1 MTDHWERNLQHNRQT
16 VEDSL
21 GPGLVAIVSGSQS
34 DQRYWEARFQRTRSE
49 VFRRDGST
57 RIASI
62 HEALPRGNFL
72 GTLCVWE
79 EFKRPDGHLSQGTHD
94 QQVLI
99 SMLFGKGTRLSPF
112 TQALGNCKPR
122 FPTPYRFNDLY
133 LSIGE
138 CSTLYSSLL
147 VRYLHER
154 GFRGAVV
161 KWGDEIMLPGAD
173 WLASDEDFSQVDAV
187 RYAWFTQPTVEL
199 AREKEW
205 ILADA
210 RDGRMIFQL
219 VRQAQEALLRRAQ
232 SKQGDRHSRLG
243 VNLGSLAASYPFL
256 DLAQQAFCIELTN
269 PRQRVDW
276 DPYVWLALAC
286 STEAEWL
293 DEAAYER
300 GMGITGMDALLE
312 RIPDF
317 YSRLAG
323 VRDALEKRNHR
334 PFTVKVLDFGE
345 VFWTDFGQHLALRQN
360 LSALLAEDERGRLT
374 RALFGIPE
382 AKDMRGNRLVKT
394 SLPDGADIQN
404 SVIIDTEIHSPETVI
419 HGGIII
425 GGTHG
430 RLNLPHGGIAMF
442 CTTSELTFE
451 GPNAIAFQSILPELR
466 LPQGGRHAT
475 VITPD
480 GPLQFFTREAITD
493 YKGANFTQPLEGNPI
508 SFDEAAT
515 LVEAADPA
523 LLTRLEQ
530 QARRDVMNK
539 ITILPQ

>member
-21 GPGLVAIVSGSQS
+21 GPGLVAIVSGSQA
-34 DQRYWEARFQRTRSE
+34 DQRYWEQRFQRTRAE

-62 HEALPRGNFL
+62 HEAVPRGNFL

-79 EFKRPDGHLSQGTHD
+79 GFNRTGGLLASNERD

-122 FPTPYRFNDLY
+122 FPTPYRFNDLH

-147 VRYLHER
+147 VRYLHQR

-187 RYAWFTQPTVEL
+187 RFAWFTQPTNEL

-210 RDGRMIFQL
+210 QDGQMIFQL
-219 VRQAQEALLRRAQ
+219 VRQPREALLYRARF
-232 SKQGDRHSRLG
+232 KQGSRHSRLG

-256 DLAQQAFCIELTN
+256 DLTQQAFAAELN
-269 PRQRVDW
+269 DPRQRVDW

-286 STEAEWL
+286 ATEAEWL

-300 GMGITGMDALLE
+300 DMGIASMDALLE
-312 RIPDF
+312 RMPDF
-317 YSRLAG
+317 YPRLAS
-323 VRDALEKRNHR
+323 VRDRLEKRNHR

-374 RALFGIPE
+374 RALFGLPE
-382 AKDMRGNRLVKT
+382 ARDSRGNRLVNAV
-394 SLPDGADIQN
+394 LPDGADIRD
-404 SVIIDTEIHSPETVI
+404 SLVVDAEIRSPETVL
-419 HGGIII
+419 HGGIVI
-425 GGTHG
+425 GGSYG
-430 RLNLPHGGIAMF
+430 RVNMPQGGIAMF
-442 CTTSELTFE
+442 CAVAELTFA
-451 GPNAIAFQSILPELR
+451 GSNAIAFQSILPTLR
-466 LPQGGRHAT
+466 LPEGGRHAT
-475 VITPD
+475 VVTP
-480 GPLQFFTREAITD
+480 GGLLQLYTHEAITD
-493 YKGANFTQPLEGNPI
+493 YKGANYTQPLDGNPV
-508 SFDEAAT
+508 SFAEAAA
-515 LVEAADPA
+515 LIESADPTILA
-523 LLTRLEQ
+523 ELEQ
-530 QARRDVMNK
+530 QARKGISDR
-539 ITILPQ
+539 L

>member
-1 MTDHWERNLQHNRQT
+1 MSNHWERNLQHNRQT
-16 VEDSL
+16 VENSL
-21 GPGLVAIVSGSQS
+21 GPGLVAIVSGSQT
-34 DQRYWEARFQRTRSE
+34 DQRYWEARFQQTRAE

-62 HEALPRGNFL
+62 HEAVPRGNFL
-72 GTLCVWE
+72 GTLCVWD
-79 EFKRPDGHLSQGTHD
+79 EFNRPGGPLSQRTND

-147 VRYLHER
+147 VRFLHER

-187 RYAWFTQPTVEL
+187 RYAWFTQPTAEL

-205 ILADA
+205 ILADV
-210 RDGRMIFQL
+210 RDGQMIFQL
-219 VRQAQEALLRRAQ
+219 VRQPQEALLKRAQ
-232 SKQGDRHSRLG
+232 SKQGDRNCRLG

-256 DLAQQAFCIELTN
+256 DLAQQAFAADLGD

-293 DEAAYER
+293 DEVAYER
-300 GMGITGMDALLE
+300 EMGITGVDGLLE

-317 YSRLAG
+317 YPRLAG

-360 LSALLAEDERGRLT
+360 LSALLVEDERGRLT

-382 AKDMRGNRLVKT
+382 AKDARGNRLVNT
-394 SLPDGADIQN
+394 SLPDGADIRN
-404 SVIIDTEIHSPETVI
+404 SLIIDAEFRSPETVI
-419 HGGIII
+419 RGGIVI
-425 GGTHG
+425 GGSYG
-430 RLNLPHGGIAMF
+430 RVMMPQGGIAMF
-442 CTTSELTFE
+442 GTLGELTFE
-451 GPNAIAFQSILPELR
+451 GSNAIAFQSILPKLR
-466 LPQGGRHAT
+466 LPEGGRHAT
-475 VITPD
+475 VITPG
-480 GPLQFFTREAITD
+480 GPNQLYTHEAITD
-493 YKGANFTQPLEGNPI
+493 YKGANYTQPLEGNPI
-508 SFDEAAT
+508 SFNEAAA

-523 LLTRLEQ
+523 LLARLEQ
-530 QARRDVMNK
+530 QARQDVM
-539 ITILPQ
+539 TGQM

>member
-1 MTDHWERNLQHNRQT
+1 MSTHWELNLRHNRQT

-21 GPGLVAIVSGSQS
+21 GPGLVAIVSGSPA
-34 DQRYWEARFQRTRSE
+34 DQRYWEERFQRTRSE

-62 HEALPRGNFL
+62 HEAVPRGNFL

-79 EFKRPDGHLSQGTHD
+79 QFNRPGGALAEGERD
-94 QQVLI
+94 QRVLI

-138 CSTLYSSLL
+138 SSTLYSSLL
-147 VRYLHER
+147 VRHLHAR

-173 WLASDEDFSQVDAV
+173 WLASDDDYSQVDAV
-187 RYAWFTQPTVEL
+187 RFAWFTPPTIEL

-210 RDGRMIFQL
+210 QDGRMIFQL
-219 VRQAQEALLRRAQ
+219 VRQPQEALLARAR
-232 SKQGDRHSRLG
+232 SKQGTRDSRLG
-243 VNLGSLAASYPFL
+243 VNLGSLAASYPLL
-256 DLAQQAFCIELTN
+256 DLAQAAFAADLSD
-269 PRQRVDW
+269 PHQRIDW

-286 STEAEWL
+286 STEGEWM
-293 DEAAYER
+293 EEVAYER
-300 GMGITGMDALLE
+300 GMGISGIDALLE
-312 RIPDF
+312 CMPDF
-317 YSRLAG
+317 YIRLAG
-323 VRDALEKRNHR
+323 VRDRLEKLNRR

-374 RALFGIPE
+374 RALFDLPE
-382 AKDMRGNRLVKT
+382 QRDERGNWLVNARI
-394 SLPDGADIQN
+394 PDGADVRDSLI
-404 SVIIDTEIHSPETVI
+404 VDAEIRSPQTVI

-425 GGTHG
+425 GGSYG
-430 RLNLPHGGIAMF
+430 RLSLPQGGMVLF
-442 CTTSELTFE
+442 STLGELAFD
-451 GPNAIAFQSILPELR
+451 GPHAIAFQSILPALR
-466 LPQGGRHAT
+466 LPEGGRHAT
-475 VITPD
+475 VITPG
-480 GPLQFFTREAITD
+480 GPLQLCTREALND
-493 YKGANFTQPLEGNPI
+493 YKGDNYLQPLDGNPV
-508 SFDEAAT
+508 SFDEAAN
-515 LVEAADPA
+515 LVEAADPEVLA
-523 LLTRLEQ
+523 EVER
-530 QARRDVMNK
+530 QARRAVLGG
-539 ITILPQ
+539 I